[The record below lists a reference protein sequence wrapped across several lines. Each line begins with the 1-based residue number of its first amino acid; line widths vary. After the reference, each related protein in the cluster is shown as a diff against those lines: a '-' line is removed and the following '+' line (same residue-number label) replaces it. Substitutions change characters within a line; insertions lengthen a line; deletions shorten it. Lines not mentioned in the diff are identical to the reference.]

1 MSEERPFEVP
11 EGPKGTNEEGRDE
24 AALTGFSDET
34 PMGVARGMKA
44 VNEGGNQGWGLK
56 RRWDDGDGGKKKRR
70 FGLLYLKFLL
80 TLRPQI
86 VLSDN
91 CFGSSARFK

>member
-1 MSEERPFEVP
+1 MRARSSDVTEEWARDAALTKVMSEERPFEVP

-44 VNEGGNQGWGLK
+44 VNEGGNQGWGAEAEV
-56 RRWDDGDGGKKKRR
+56 G
-70 FGLLYLKFLL
+70 
-80 TLRPQI
+80 
-86 VLSDN
+86 
-91 CFGSSARFK
+91 